1 MTEKFGNSGLSKRRG
16 GGWRSLGAAGAGIAR
31 KALGSKG
38 RAFAAFLTDW
48 PSIVGE
54 ETARHC
60 LPVSLRFPDREI
72 RRDAVLTLRVES
84 GAWAAELSHSQ
95 DVVLE
100 RINGYFGYGA
110 VAKLRLQTGPLP
122 GQRSKSEGRGNPDP
136 WEKAKASRPLTPVEE
151 QKLQALLSE
160 VENPELRAS
169 LERLGR
175 QLLARR

>member
-1 MTEKFGNSGLSKRRG
+1 MAEKNESGGLSKRRG
-16 GGWRSLGAAGAGIAR
+16 GGWRSLGTAGAGIAR

-48 PSIVGE
+48 PSIVGDD
-54 ETARHC
+54 TARHC
-60 LPVSLRFPDREI
+60 LPVSLRFPERDL
-72 RRDAVLTLRVES
+72 RRDAVLTLRVDS

-95 DVVLE
+95 DFLLE

-122 GQRSKSEGRGNPDP
+122 GQSPKITGDEKPNP
-136 WEKAKASRPLTPVEE
+136 WGAVKATRPLTPAEE
-151 QKLQALLSE
+151 KKLEALLSK

-175 QLLARR
+175 QLLIRR